1 MNHKKIVLLID
12 DDQDVLQAYQSLLE
26 GEGYQTIGVNNPLEA
41 FQYIGEDWQGVVVSD
56 IYMPQMSGW
65 TLLEKIHHQDKHLP
79 VILITGHG
87 DVPMAIEA
95 MQKGA
100 FYFIEKPVNPEHLL
114 QQVERALIQRE
125 KQLSVK
131 LWQQAELET
140 HFIGQSNWIKNQR
153 KRLQQLAET
162 NLPIFIFGEIGT
174 GRSLAANY
182 LYELAKSRFERK
194 YFLELF
200 EETTGEKLQ
209 AEFSH
214 LQSAVIIL
222 KNIEY
227 LTPPAQKLLAQF
239 IQHNKQVRV
248 IAISQYSPQKLLT
261 DYHLLAELFYAFS
274 LTQLECIPLA
284 HRPADIEPLFRHYLD
299 ITCKKLNKKKPAVTE
314 SVIKQLLSQQWC
326 GNVSQLIH
334 TAELYAVGV
343 LVQNDN
349 LHFIQDHQ
357 GELSLDAL
365 IEEYEKTVIEDAL
378 DRFQGR
384 INEVA
389 EYLQMPRKKL
399 YLRMKKHQLSK
410 EDYKD

>member
-1 MNHKKIVLLID
+1 M
-12 DDQDVLQAYQSLLE
+12 YS
-26 GEGYQTIGVNNPLEA
+26 T
-41 FQYIGEDWQGVVVSD
+41 
-56 IYMPQMSGW
+56 
-65 TLLEKIHHQDKHLP
+65 
-79 VILITGHG
+79 
-87 DVPMAIEA
+87 
-95 MQKGA
+95 
-100 FYFIEKPVNPEHLL
+100 
-114 QQVERALIQRE
+114 
-125 KQLSVK
+125 
-131 LWQQAELET
+131 
-140 HFIGQSNWIKNQR
+140 
-153 KRLQQLAET
+153 
-162 NLPIFIFGEIGT
+162 
-174 GRSLAANY
+174 RS
-182 LYELAKSRFERK
+182 
-194 YFLELF
+194 
-200 EETTGEKLQ
+200 
-209 AEFSH
+209 
-214 LQSAVIIL
+214 
-222 KNIEY
+222 
-227 LTPPAQKLLAQF
+227 
-239 IQHNKQVRV
+239 
-248 IAISQYSPQKLLT
+248 
-261 DYHLLAELFYAFS
+261 
-274 LTQLECIPLA
+274 
-284 HRPADIEPLFRHYLD
+284 PADIEPLFRHYLD